1 VMTPPG
7 WQLCRCVPTI
17 QSMARFL
24 VSIVLLLMMVG
35 ASRAYARPTELIL
48 IHVGEENVE
57 AATADLASF
66 GRLLD
71 VRQKNKPG
79 TTLTRLFTDMT
90 AAEDHIYKKR
100 PALALL
106 PPYEFARLAK
116 PGAMEPVGIGL
127 DLKGSETYYWAV
139 ARRDA
144 RLDLNLQRRRGLR
157 LALPKGFDVQWV
169 NVLMDGL
176 VSAESHFQI
185 VVVPDSKSAIAAVTE
200 KRADITFVDAAKHEE
215 LMPRFR
221 KDAKDLEAVYQS
233 PELPLMTLV
242 TFKNALKKKE
252 RERFLTMIDSI
263 CSGEAVGLC
272 ARLGFLDIRMG
283 LMRMHPHLAY
293 KYHHYK

>member
-1 VMTPPG
+1 MG
-7 WQLCRCVPTI
+7 WQLRRRVPTI
-17 QSMARFL
+17 WGMNRFL
-24 VSIVLLLMMVG
+24 VPMFLLPVMAG
-35 ASRAYARPTELIL
+35 ASSAHARPTELIL

-57 AATADLASF
+57 STAANLASF

-71 VRQKNKPG
+71 VRQKNKAG
-79 TTLTRLFTDMT
+79 TTTTRLFTDMA

-116 PGAMEPVGIGL
+116 PGVIEPVGIGL
-127 DLKGSETYYWAV
+127 NVKGSETYYWAV

-144 RLDLNLQRRRGLR
+144 RLDINLQRRRGLR
-157 LALPKGFDVQWV
+157 LALQKGFDVQWV
-169 NVLMDGL
+169 TVLMDGL
-176 VSAESHFQI
+176 VSAETHFEI
-185 VVVPDSKSAIAAVTE
+185 VTVPDTKSALAAVTE
-200 KRADITFVDAAKHEE
+200 KRADITFVDGTKHEE

-221 KDAKDLEAVYQS
+221 KDAKDLEDVYQS

-252 RERFLTMIDSI
+252 KENFMAAIDSL

-283 LMRMHPHLAY
+283 IMRIHPHLAY

>member
-1 VMTPPG
+1 M
-7 WQLCRCVPTI
+7 
-17 QSMARFL
+17 F
-24 VSIVLLLMMVG
+24 VLLAMVG
-35 ASRAYARPTELIL
+35 ASRAFARPTELIL
-48 IHVGEENVE
+48 IHVGEENVDVT
-57 AATADLASF
+57 AANLASF

-79 TTLTRLFTDMT
+79 TTTTRLFTDI
-90 AAEDHIYKKR
+90 AVAEEHIYKKR

-127 DLKGSETYYWAV
+127 DVKGSETYYWAV

-144 RLDLNLQRRRGLR
+144 RLDINLQRRRGLR

-169 NVLMDGL
+169 TVLMDGL
-176 VSAESHFQI
+176 VSAETHFQI
-185 VVVPDSKSAIAAVTE
+185 VTVPDSKSAIAAVTD

-221 KDAKDLEAVYQS
+221 KDAKDLEDVYQS

-252 RERFLTMIDSI
+252 RDKFLAVIDSI
-263 CSGEAVGLC
+263 CSGAAIDLC
-272 ARLGFLDIRMG
+272 ARLGFLDIRLG
-283 LMRMHPHLAY
+283 LMRIHPHLAY